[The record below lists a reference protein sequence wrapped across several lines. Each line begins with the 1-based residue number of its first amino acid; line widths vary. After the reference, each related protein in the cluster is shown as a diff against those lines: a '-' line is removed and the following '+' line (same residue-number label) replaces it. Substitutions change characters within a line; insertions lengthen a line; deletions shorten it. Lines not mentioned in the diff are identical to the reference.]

1 MAADRAPLGSD
12 PVVLLICGSTRRLS
26 TNAALL
32 RALDASPPRG
42 VECVL
47 SDALRR
53 LPHFDPDDDRDPLP
67 GAVADLRASLS
78 AATAVLFCTPEYAGA
93 LPGSLKNLLDWT
105 VGGTE
110 TQGLPAGWVNV
121 APAPRGDG
129 AHAELATVA
138 AYTELEVVP
147 AACVRIPVPRDAVG
161 PDGELLD
168 YGALVAAHDA
178 VRALLH
184 RGR

>member
-1 MAADRAPLGSD
+1 M
-12 PVVLLICGSTRRLS
+12 
-26 TNAALL
+26 
-32 RALDASPPRG
+32 
-42 VECVL
+42 
-47 SDALRR
+47 
-53 LPHFDPDDDRDPLP
+53 
-67 GAVADLRASLS
+67 
-78 AATAVLFCTPEYAGA
+78 
-93 LPGSLKNLLDWT
+93 
-105 VGGTE
+105 
-110 TQGLPAGWVNV
+110 

-168 YGALVAAHDA
+168 SGALVAAHDA